1 MITVPYLNVSILKPV
16 LIVLIFSITTLSC
29 KDSSPNKTLS
39 STQTHRNQVFVSNAV
54 KLSESAYVFA
64 FPMVEHFKRVREYL
78 GTDSEIGAN
87 TFVHLSGL
95 ATPEDRDIIGPN
107 NDTLNSSIMLDLR
120 AEPVVVSIPDIFG
133 RYFSMQLLNI
143 VTDNLPII
151 ASEQEGS
158 VANDIIIAGPDWDSS
173 SFNNEQQLPIIY
185 SDSSVLFALL
195 RVGVENEADLAIA
208 QTYQHQVSVLTLSN
222 FFGDVPPAAIEPI
235 NWPAEFNVKANDS
248 AVFFSYMNFM
258 MQFHTFNE
266 TENELLATFS
276 PLGIGVDEIFE
287 LASFDTE
294 TQTNIANGISAARSA
309 IRFPEGVGEKINGWA
324 VPNPLVGD
332 YGDDYNFRAVIAWYG
347 TYALP
352 ISEAA
357 YARATVDS
365 SGDSLSGT
373 NAYKLHFSAEN
384 IPEAD
389 YFWSLT
395 MYDAEQFLVS
405 NNIERY
411 SLGDRSDLLSLNDDG
426 SLTIYLQKESPGV
439 DFESNWLPAPD
450 DDFSIN
456 MRMYGPREDVIS
468 GNYVLPVIELIQ

>member
-1 MITVPYLNVSILKPV
+1 M
-16 LIVLIFSITTLSC
+16 
-29 KDSSPNKTLS
+29 
-39 STQTHRNQVFVSNAV
+39 
-54 KLSESAYVFA
+54 
-64 FPMVEHFKRVREYL
+64 
-78 GTDSEIGAN
+78 
-87 TFVHLSGL
+87 
-95 ATPEDRDIIGPN
+95 
-107 NDTLNSSIMLDLR
+107 
-120 AEPVVVSIPDIFG
+120 
-133 RYFSMQLLNI
+133 
-143 VTDNLPII
+143 
-151 ASEQEGS
+151 
-158 VANDIIIAGPDWDSS
+158 
-173 SFNNEQQLPIIY
+173 
-185 SDSSVLFALL
+185 LFALL

-411 SLGDRSDLLSLNDDG
+411 SLGDRSNLLSLNDDG